1 MEEQQVAVM
10 LVEDIRLD
18 PRELAQ
24 DIADCLKI
32 TPVEARMMMRRSR
45 GVIMAKGSP
54 KQARLLCQTLARR
67 KIDTHVVPL
76 KFLPKLPVPQ
86 KVAYFTKSE
95 DVLLYKGADGKIEG
109 GIAWGDVLVAVAA
122 PVGLEA
128 YQAAVGSV
136 RFADMNLKAM
146 DDTEARDLLRE
157 NMIMA
162 VGGSQD
168 KRDSETQRRSKER
181 TGDLLIDVIE
191 KKHARKVKVY
201 VDLIPADLSIWIRA
215 NMADSTYQI
224 EEGGVRMGAAMGM
237 RYLLNDLRER
247 AANARISPTLQAL
260 VEPSEL
266 SDAIISDIEELG
278 NYTTWMSYVAWLSG
292 RRESGGEIETV
303 SFDDL

>member
-1 MEEQQVAVM
+1 MEEQQVTVM

-18 PRELAQ
+18 PRELSK

-32 TPVEARMMMRRSR
+32 PIVEARMMMRRSR

-54 KQARLLCQTLARR
+54 KQARMLCQTLARR
-67 KIDTHVVPL
+67 KIDTHIVPL
-76 KFLPKLPVPQ
+76 KFLPVLPVPA
-86 KVAYFTKSE
+86 KIAYFTKSD
-95 DVLLYKGADGKIEG
+95 DVLFYRGADGKIEG
-109 GIAWGDVLVAVAA
+109 GIAWGDILTAVAA

-136 RFADMNLKAM
+136 RFADMNLHSI
-146 DDTEARDLLRE
+146 DDSEARDLLRE

-168 KRDSETQRRSKER
+168 KRDTETQRRDKER
-181 TGDLLIDVIE
+181 TGDLLIDTVE

-201 VDLIPADLSIWIRA
+201 LDIIPADLSIWIRA

-224 EEGGVRMGAAMGM
+224 EADGVRMGAAMGM

-247 AANARISPTLQAL
+247 AVNARISPTLQAL
-260 VEPSEL
+260 VEPSDL
-266 SDAIISDIEELG
+266 ADAIISDIEEMG

-292 RRESGGEIETV
+292 RREAAGEIETV
-303 SFDDL
+303 SFDDP